1 MTITN
6 FENFKLSPE
15 MLRGLSKMGFS
26 DPTPVQEKAIA
37 PMMEQK
43 DLLVQAPTGT
53 GKTGAFGI
61 PIVERVE
68 PGNNGIQAVILC
80 PTRELAIQ
88 TAAVFKRLTAFK
100 PGIRVLA
107 LYGGEPIGRQIAA
120 LRRRPQIIV
129 ATPGR
134 MLDHIHR
141 RTTRLGQVRQVVLDE
156 ADRMLDMGFR
166 DDLNTILETV
176 PAERQTA
183 LFSATLSVEIKQIA
197 KTYQKDA
204 VPIQIRQEALTVDSV
219 EQFYTEIRGK
229 TKTPALINLLR
240 EKQFYLSLVFVG
252 TKSMADELAGKLS
265 QGGFKAEALHGDLRQ
280 RQRDLA
286 MNKFRRG
293 QTEVLVATDVA
304 ARGIDVTNI
313 DAVINYDIPQ
323 EADSYVHRIGR
334 TGRADK
340 TGVAYTF
347 IYPKERQ
354 KLREIMSLT
363 KTTILP
369 ASIDISKTQL
379 EFEKPVITTKEKPA
393 PSRRAEMET
402 AKNSSTARMFISLG
416 TKDNLTPKKMLAL
429 ISTHSDI
436 LVKQIGQ
443 ISIYEK
449 FSFFEVPQ
457 KYAKQVI
464 ADLCG
469 VLHNQRTVTVEV
481 SGGVDSLSANP
492 AFRKKRGSGGRH
504 GAGKSAFMPRTL
516 AAGR

>member
-166 DDLNTILETV
+166 DDMDEILGNV
-176 PAERQTA
+176 PERRQTV
-183 LFSATLSVEIKQIA
+183 LFSATLSNEVKRIA
-197 KTYQKDA
+197 AAYQTDA
-204 VPIQIRQEALTVDSV
+204 QTIQVRQETLTVDCV
-219 EQFYTEIRGK
+219 QQFYSEIRGR
-229 TKTPALINLLR
+229 TKTSTLVQLLR
-240 EKQFYLSLVFVG
+240 DKNFHLSLVFVA
-252 TKSMADELAGKLS
+252 TKSMADELAKQLESNGLRA
-265 QGGFKAEALHGDLRQ
+265 GALHGDLQQ
-280 RQRDLA
+280 RQRDKVMA
-286 MNKFRRG
+286 SYRNG
-293 QTEVLVATDVA
+293 QVNVLVATDVA
-304 ARGIDVTNI
+304 ARGIDVNNI
-313 DAVINYDIPQ
+313 DVVVNYDIPQ
-323 EADSYVHRIGR
+323 DSDSYVHRIGR
-334 TGRADK
+334 TGRANQA
-340 TGVAYTF
+340 GLAYTF
-347 IYPKERQ
+347 IYHKERSRLQ
-354 KLREIMSLT
+354 QIMSAT
-363 KTTILP
+363 KAVIRPVALDP
-369 ASIDISKTQL
+369 GQPIP
-379 EFEKPVITTKEKPA
+379 EK
-393 PSRRAEMET
+393 
-402 AKNSSTARMFISLG
+402 
-416 TKDNLTPKKMLAL
+416 
-429 ISTHSDI
+429 
-436 LVKQIGQ
+436 
-443 ISIYEK
+443 
-449 FSFFEVPQ
+449 
-457 KYAKQVI
+457 
-464 ADLCG
+464 
-469 VLHNQRTVTVEV
+469 
-481 SGGVDSLSANP
+481 NP
-492 AFRKKRGSGGRH
+492 AVLVGFDS
-504 GAGKSAFMPRTL
+504 GAGRRSAWSDKPQQRRRGRSNSHHSKKSRMQMGA
-516 AAGR
+516 